1 MKTLDCRAHQCPH
14 PVVETRKAIL
24 AAPDEALTVLV
35 GDDTAR
41 ENVGRMAAS
50 LGFAVEVTATAGGF
64 ALQLQP
70 GTGPERGAVPAP
82 APASGPT
89 VIYIGAET
97 MGSGSDELG
106 RLLLKNFLITLLDL
120 DSAPDAI
127 LFVNGGVKLVCR
139 GAEVREALEQL
150 ACRGTD
156 IAACGL
162 CLDFFSLKGE
172 VAVGRVTNMFDI
184 ARTLTGAGR
193 VVRP

>member
-1 MKTLDCRAHQCPH
+1 MKTLDCRAQQCPH
-14 PVVETRKAIL
+14 PVVETRKTLL
-24 AAPDEALTVLV
+24 AAPGEALTVLV
-35 GDDTAR
+35 GDDVAR

-50 LGFAVEVTATAGGF
+50 LGFSVQIAPTAGGF
-64 ALQLQP
+64 ALQLAP
-70 GTGPERGAVPAP
+70 AADPDRGAAQAP
-82 APASGPT
+82 AAGPT
-89 VIYIGAET
+89 VIYIGAEI

-127 LFVNGGVKLVCR
+127 LFVNAGVKLVCR
-139 GAEVREALEQL
+139 GAEVCESLEQL

-162 CLDFFSLKGE
+162 CLDFFGLKQE

-184 ARTLTGAGR
+184 AQTLTGAGR

>member
-1 MKTLDCRAHQCPH
+1 MKTLDCRGHQCPH

-35 GDDTAR
+35 GDETAR

-50 LGFAVEVTATAGGF
+50 LGFSVQAAATEGGF

-70 GTGPERGAVPAP
+70 GTGPERNAPPPPAT
-82 APASGPT
+82 GPT

-127 LFVNGGVKLVCR
+127 LFVNSGVKLVCR
-139 GAEVREALEQL
+139 GAEVGEALEQL

-162 CLDFFSLKGE
+162 CLDFFALKAE

>member
-14 PVVETRKAIL
+14 PVVETRKALL
-24 AAPDEALTVLV
+24 AAPREALTVLV
-35 GDDTAR
+35 GDEVAR
-41 ENVGRMAAS
+41 ENVGRMATS
-50 LGFAVEVTATAGGF
+50 LGFAVQVAPTEGGF
-64 ALQLQP
+64 ALQLAP
-70 GTGPERGAVPAP
+70 GAATDNRTTQAP
-82 APASGPT
+82 AAGPT

-127 LFVNGGVKLVCR
+127 LFVNAGVKLVCR
-139 GAEVREALEQL
+139 SAEVREALEQL
-150 ACRGTD
+150 ACSGTD

-162 CLDFFSLKGE
+162 CLDFFGLKEE

-184 ARTLTGAGR
+184 AQTLTGAGR

>member
-50 LGFAVEVTATAGGF
+50 LGFAVEVAATEGGF

-70 GTGPERGAVPAP
+70 GTGPASEVTPA
-82 APASGPT
+82 AATGPT
-89 VIYIGAET
+89 VIFIGAET

-127 LFVNGGVKLVCR
+127 LFVNCGVKLVCQ

-162 CLDFFSLKGE
+162 CLDFYALKEE